1 MDYADSNAIS
11 AQSPLRLRTCQTQ
24 SDSKKGG
31 KIFEDNIRTL
41 DSNQAALSSFNI
53 KTQSPVIQI
62 ITQ

>member
-31 KIFEDNIRTL
+31 KISKDNIR
-41 DSNQAALSSFNI
+41 NI
-53 KTQSPVIQI
+53 RF
-62 ITQ
+62 